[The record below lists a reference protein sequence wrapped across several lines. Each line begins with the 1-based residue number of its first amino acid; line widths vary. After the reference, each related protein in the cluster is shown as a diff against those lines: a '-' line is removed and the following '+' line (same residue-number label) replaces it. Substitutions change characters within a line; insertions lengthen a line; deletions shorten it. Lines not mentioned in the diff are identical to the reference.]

1 MKKFLENEELK
12 IKKTD
17 KEESE
22 LSKIYAEMKCELE
35 KISDKNGFVNY
46 YNGKYFVNLI
56 SKISYKIEKFIDEEN
71 YNDAFELIK
80 HTYYFIKNTFMDGSN
95 GEYQDSLYE
104 LSSSASKLLY
114 EKKYYQKFLKWT
126 DDIAENNELGDF
138 SDAPLYAFILYVH
151 DKESAQKVVKIL
163 DECQFLYGIFINSIL
178 DKVLLVYDYIDKDEA
193 IKICYQNIN
202 VYGVKEQL
210 IEYLKEENKIEEVV
224 KILKDDIKNYVRK
237 DMAYDK
243 LIKVY
248 DENNM
253 FDEKK
258 KILPEVIVETNNFE
272 RYKELKNMC
281 NAKEWKNLKEEIISK
296 IRPNNRWILED
307 IYAEENDPD
316 KLFALIKKDPNLG
329 KLYKYQGFLKDKY
342 SKELLNFYKPQILE
356 EAKWANDRE
365 RYRDLC
371 EYIKKMNEL
380 NESSSFIYEM
390 IKEMYPLY
398 RNKKAFKE
406 EIMNV
411 LNNENKVKFANLI
424 N

>member
-1 MKKFLENEELK
+1 M
-12 IKKTD
+12 
-17 KEESE
+17 S
-22 LSKIYAEMKCELE
+22 
-35 KISDKNGFVNY
+35 
-46 YNGKYFVNLI
+46 
-56 SKISYKIEKFIDEEN
+56 
-71 YNDAFELIK
+71 
-80 HTYYFIKNTFMDGSN
+80 
-95 GEYQDSLYE
+95 
-104 LSSSASKLLY
+104 
-114 EKKYYQKFLKWT
+114 
-126 DDIAENNELGDF
+126 
-138 SDAPLYAFILYVH
+138 
-151 DKESAQKVVKIL
+151 
-163 DECQFLYGIFINSIL
+163 